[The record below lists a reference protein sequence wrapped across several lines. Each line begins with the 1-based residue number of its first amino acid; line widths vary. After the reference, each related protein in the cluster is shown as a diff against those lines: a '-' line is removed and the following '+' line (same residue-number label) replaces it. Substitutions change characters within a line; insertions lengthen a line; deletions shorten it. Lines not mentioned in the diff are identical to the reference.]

1 MTDRPALVRV
11 LRNGLQESEH
21 AVHVAV
27 ADADGALV
35 AHAGD
40 ARRIVFA
47 RSSMKPLQA
56 AVGLAH
62 IRARLSDRHVALMCA
77 SHNGEAVHVR
87 IVRSLLAAGGLDESA
102 LGNTPGWP
110 LDREAAARAGGPSR
124 IRHNCSGKHA
134 GMVVASASAGWP
146 VETYVRPSH
155 PLQRR
160 ILDAVRSAGG
170 VDDVAVGVDGCGA
183 PVFGLPLV
191 AMATVFARLARP
203 ERLGDLEPEV
213 ARATAAMRANPYLVA
228 GRRRED
234 TAVMETAPNL
244 VVKSGAE
251 ALICAADAERGLG
264 VAVKVADGGDRAAPP
279 ALLRALEVLGVLSST
294 QMRAL
299 DRYARPWVTG
309 GGGRVGRLETEVP
322 LVLDRR

>member
-11 LRNGLQESEH
+11 VRDGLQESEH
-21 AVHVAV
+21 VVHVAV
-27 ADADGALV
+27 ADADGDLV

-40 ARRIVFA
+40 PRRIVFA
-47 RSSMKPLQA
+47 RSSMKPVQA

-62 IRARLSDRHVALMCA
+62 IDVGLSDRHVALMCA

-87 IVRSLLAAGGLDESA
+87 VVRSLLAAGGLDESA

-146 VETYVRPSH
+146 VETYLRRSH
-155 PLQRR
+155 PLQKR
-160 ILDAVRSAGG
+160 ILEAVRSASG
-170 VDDVAVGVDGCGA
+170 VYDIAIGVDGCGA
-183 PVFGLPLV
+183 PVFGMPLV

-203 ERLGDLEPEV
+203 ERFGRLEPEV
-213 ARATAAMRANPYLVA
+213 ARATAAMRTNPYLVA
-228 GRRRED
+228 GRKRED
-234 TAVMETAPNL
+234 TAVMEAAATL
-244 VVKSGAE
+244 IVKSGAE
-251 ALICAADAERGLG
+251 ALICAADVASGLG
-264 VAVKVADGGDRAAPP
+264 VAVKVADGGDRAGPP
-279 ALLRALEVLGVLSST
+279 ALLRALELLDALSSS

-299 DRYARPWVTG
+299 DRFARPWVTG
-309 GGGRVGRLETEVP
+309 GGGSVGRVETEVP
-322 LVLDRR
+322 LVRDRG